1 MAGIFE
7 EVSMRESAYANNPQ
21 ALQQRYAQSQQL
33 IDLLAL
39 QQLNNEKQAAANQIQ
54 ASMQTNPSTVRDQ
67 LEQEALMTSRNEII
81 SELAPGI
88 QQRGTQMQQTQG
100 VAGMPAPNMM
110 RAAQGGI
117 VGYAEGGKTKQQDA
131 PFLSP
136 SSEEAQRQRYL
147 KLKEIEAKFLAEGN
161 QEGLRNIRRELM
173 NYEGS
178 TAAQAPAPTPENTA
192 GMVGGGIVGYAK
204 GGAMYD
210 EMGRQSTNKNMNEM
224 FETLTSQDPTGPMN
238 PLSKEFAERIRLL
251 EREIDLITR
260 PRRKAKMMDIPTK
273 GNVFPTDA
281 PPELLNELNL
291 LKEARAK
298 ALAANDMAGGG
309 IVSLKEGG
317 FPDLSGDGKIT
328 RKDILMGRGVVNKQQ
343 GGIVSFAQGDPVV
356 DLNAETRFDVE
367 ENLYSPEEAIEVD
380 QVRDVGMVYGPFD
393 MARDIRGILSTLPE
407 SQGVSKEAMLRMG
420 MMDATGAFTP
430 RMQEERIAQIEE
442 QISNLPP
449 EDRMPRRETQDSEP
463 SLPQNEG
470 ITAAMYRGEP
480 TNLEKLRSIMDQPRV
495 GRKPKEDSEQDID
508 FRALSEFLL
517 GGAGQTT
524 TAGALGGAGRRL
536 NAYELA
542 ERRQAEALNAQALD
556 RLLKQNIAQQDY
568 RLAVAKLN
576 ADYTGKIDTA
586 VLDIANDALGRLDLD
601 PEYRA
606 ALDDLADTYDFGTA
620 EYDVAKGVLLNNTI
634 ERYVNAAKES
644 ALGKGMVTG
653 VAGDAGIVG

>member
-1 MAGIFE
+1 
-7 EVSMRESAYANNPQ
+7 
-21 ALQQRYAQSQQL
+21 
-33 IDLLAL
+33 
-39 QQLNNEKQAAANQIQ
+39 
-54 ASMQTNPSTVRDQ
+54 
-67 LEQEALMTSRNEII
+67 
-81 SELAPGI
+81 
-88 QQRGTQMQQTQG
+88 
-100 VAGMPAPNMM
+100 
-110 RAAQGGI
+110 
-117 VGYAEGGKTKQQDA
+117 
-131 PFLSP
+131 
-136 SSEEAQRQRYL
+136 
-147 KLKEIEAKFLAEGN
+147 
-161 QEGLRNIRRELM
+161 
-173 NYEGS
+173 
-178 TAAQAPAPTPENTA
+178 
-192 GMVGGGIVGYAK
+192 
-204 GGAMYD
+204 
-210 EMGRQSTNKNMNEM
+210 
-224 FETLTSQDPTGPMN
+224 
-238 PLSKEFAERIRLL
+238 
-251 EREIDLITR
+251 
-260 PRRKAKMMDIPTK
+260 
-273 GNVFPTDA
+273 
-281 PPELLNELNL
+281 
-291 LKEARAK
+291 
-298 ALAANDMAGGG
+298 
-309 IVSLKEGG
+309 
-317 FPDLSGDGKIT
+317 
-328 RKDILMGRGVVNKQQ
+328 MGRGVVNKQQ

-367 ENLYSPEEAIEVD
+367 ENLYSPEEARTQDETQETIDAAFLRRTGRERPYTRIIPEGIARFFNKLAN
-380 QVRDVGMVYGPFD
+380 QKAIVGPAGYMITNPS
-393 MARDIRGILSTLPE
+393 ILRSGEEIAGT
-407 SQGVSKEAMLRMG
+407 
-420 MMDATGAFTP
+420 
-430 RMQEERIAQIEE
+430 MQEYE
-442 QISNLPP
+442 NLR
-449 EDRMPRRETQDSEP
+449 EDIKEDIPGLSLSDRVVLAGQELIGETQDSEP

-495 GRKPKEDSEQDID
+495 GRESKEDSEQDID

-620 EYDVAKGVLLNNTI
+620 EYDVAKGILLNNTI

>member
-7 EVSMRESAYANNPQ
+7 EVRMRENAYANNPQ

-192 GMVGGGIVGYAK
+192 GM
-204 GGAMYD
+204 
-210 EMGRQSTNKNMNEM
+210 
-224 FETLTSQDPTGPMN
+224 
-238 PLSKEFAERIRLL
+238 
-251 EREIDLITR
+251 
-260 PRRKAKMMDIPTK
+260 
-273 GNVFPTDA
+273 
-281 PPELLNELNL
+281 
-291 LKEARAK
+291 
-298 ALAANDMAGGG
+298 AGGG

-380 QVRDVGMVYGPFD
+380 QVRDVGTAYGLFD
-393 MARDIRGILSTLPE
+393 MAKDIRGILSTLPK

-420 MMDATGAFTP
+420 MIDATGTFTP

-495 GRKPKEDSEQDID
+495 GREPKEDSEQDID

-586 VLDIANDALGRLDLD
+586 VLDIANKALGRLDLD

>member
-7 EVSMRESAYANNPQ
+7 EVRMRENAYANNPQ

-192 GMVGGGIVGYAK
+192 GM
-204 GGAMYD
+204 
-210 EMGRQSTNKNMNEM
+210 
-224 FETLTSQDPTGPMN
+224 
-238 PLSKEFAERIRLL
+238 
-251 EREIDLITR
+251 
-260 PRRKAKMMDIPTK
+260 
-273 GNVFPTDA
+273 
-281 PPELLNELNL
+281 
-291 LKEARAK
+291 
-298 ALAANDMAGGG
+298 AGGG

-380 QVRDVGMVYGPFD
+380 QVRDVGTAYGLFD
-393 MARDIRGILSTLPE
+393 MAKDIRGILSTLPK

-420 MMDATGAFTP
+420 MIDATGTFTP

-480 TNLEKLRSIMDQPRV
+480 TNLEKLRSIMNQPRV

-586 VLDIANDALGRLDLD
+586 VLDIANKALGRLDLD